1 VFFFAVFRR
10 GAISTDSFSETRA
23 WKVLSDAVRHC
34 RLVFFT
40 GLPASGKSFLL
51 REAVLIAKDAG
62 RRVKMIRWDIAL
74 APFQEERI
82 LAKYPDV
89 VDGSHPIVRRAAGQ
103 WGRQTIARW
112 LMENTD
118 PTEII
123 IGEVPIV
130 GNRYSEFVQTL
141 PDQAEPALSSDSSAF
156 FYPVP
161 TPEVREKLKT
171 IRRTT
176 FAKPQHP
183 HEAKDAPPATM
194 DLAWRLT
201 HEKALQLGLVVPD
214 DVDAHGNY
222 SEVVYKRFFDHLLQH
237 RKSHALEVGAIYSRN
252 GSAHDLESGVTE
264 LIATPTDAANAIS
277 DVEAIMSADDAALA
291 VQEWYKV

>member
-1 VFFFAVFRR
+1 M
-10 GAISTDSFSETRA
+10 
-23 WKVLSDAVRHC
+23 
-34 RLVFFT
+34 
-40 GLPASGKSFLL
+40 
-51 REAVLIAKDAG
+51 IAKTAK

-89 VDGSHPIVRRAAGQ
+89 VDGSHPIVRRAAGH
-103 WGRQTIARW
+103 WGRQSIARW
-112 LMENTD
+112 LVENTD

-141 PDQAEPALSSDSSAF
+141 PDQAEQVLASDSAAF

-161 TPEVREKLKT
+161 TPEVRERLEA
-171 IRRTT
+171 IRRAT

-201 HEKALQLGLVVPD
+201 HEKALQLGLVAPD
-214 DVDAHGNY
+214 DVDAHGEY
-222 SEVVYKRFFDHLLQH
+222 SEIAYRRFFDHLLQH
-237 RKSHALEVGAIYSRN
+237 RVSRALEVDAIYSGG
-252 GSAHDLESGVTE
+252 GSAHDLESGFTE
-264 LIATPTDAANAIS
+264 LIATPTDAASAIA
-277 DVEAIMSADDAALA
+277 EIEMMMSAEEAAQA
-291 VQEWYKV
+291 VQDWYKVKRFPFNLEPST